1 MGTGKEAGE
10 ESETVMSLL
19 EQMIGAGFKAETAI
33 KLINSSLV
41 LKADKQTF
49 STIDMSII
57 NLFTGMCEFIKIGAA
72 AAFIKR
78 GDWVETIAST
88 TLPIG
93 MFGNVD
99 YDTVTKKL
107 YEGDIIVLLTDGVLD
122 CIPGDNKESFIEQM
136 LMEMKSNNPQ
146 EIANRILERT
156 LSQSN
161 FIPMDDMTVITAG
174 IWLK

>member
-1 MGTGKEAGE
+1 
-10 ESETVMSLL
+10 MSLL

-107 YEGDIIVLLTDGVLD
+107 YEGDIIVLLTDGILD
-122 CIPGDNKESFIEQM
+122 CIPGDNKENFIEQM

-146 EIANRILERT
+146 EIANRILERS

-161 FIPMDDMTVITAG
+161 YIPMDDMTVITAG